1 MVAFSLAVKSA
12 QLTRLLLVA
21 GELQLHCGAE
31 QSTDSNT
38 YSQSIQAVKLQP
50 QSQMQSKRGL
60 QAVLSQSF
68 QPGTP
73 GQPHVDHELLHNDS
87 STSVYSTGSGLGGD
101 VQIKDIDVT
110 DVPQAEPIHAQSEKP
125 VRSEQH
131 GSVPTSPH
139 ANTEDVVDAADML
152 PEHSLAAQMTFEA
165 SPPPHNDALLDTGDA
180 NTEQLPPVLTKHD
193 SGIGR
198 AILWQ
203 AMYNMFHSFYKHQA
217 PQAYSYSA
225 NGWSIRF

>member
-1 MVAFSLAVKSA
+1 M
-12 QLTRLLLVA
+12 
-21 GELQLHCGAE
+21 
-31 QSTDSNT
+31 
-38 YSQSIQAVKLQP
+38 
-50 QSQMQSKRGL
+50 
-60 QAVLSQSF
+60 LSQSF

-110 DVPQAEPIHAQSEKP
+110 EAPQAEPIHAQSGKP

-139 ANTEDVVDAADML
+139 ANTEDVVDAAEML

-165 SPPPHNDALLDTGDA
+165 SPLPQNDALLDTGDA

-193 SGIGR
+193 SGIDH

-203 AMYNMFHSFYKHQA
+203 AVYNMLHSFSQTPGTTGIHIVLMGGLSGFDLLRLARCPIADHHQTH
-217 PQAYSYSA
+217 
-225 NGWSIRF
+225 